1 MKYPLLSC
9 KPPLRTRHEAMCLE
23 LTAIPTAAGREQRVQ
38 RFMDQWLNRRKAS
51 LKWKRDGDGNLLIT
65 SKKRSRNRPL
75 LFTAHLDH
83 PGFVVTEKIDNRTV
97 VAEFRGGVLDPYFE
111 NARVEFFN
119 SEDDRCIGTVKD
131 LQSAEPFKRATIRFT
146 KNAEDLAIGDVGR
159 WAFPKATISGRGRKR
174 LFKTNAC
181 DDLAAAAAALAAFD
195 RIRKRPGMEHVGI
208 LFTVAEEVGFVGA
221 IGAAQSG
228 FVPKNARLICLE
240 NSRAS
245 DECPIGGGPV
255 VRVGDRLSVFNP
267 ILTNLISECAT
278 EYAKQRPHF
287 IWQRKLMVGGACEA
301 TAFSTFG
308 FESTCLCLPLGN
320 YHNMDRIDETKAGE
334 RPAPLGREFVSTDDF
349 HGFIELLEIVAH
361 GTTKTPKSA
370 LRELLLRLRKR
381 NSVVFEGR

>member
-1 MKYPLLSC
+1 MKYPLLST

-23 LTAIPTAAGREQRVQ
+23 LTAIPTAAGREQRIQ
-38 RFMDQWLNRRKAS
+38 RYMDQWLKRRKS
-51 LKWKRDGDGNLLIT
+51 TLKWKRDEDGNLLIT
-65 SKKRSRNRPL
+65 SKGRSRTRPL

-83 PGFVVTEKIDNRTV
+83 PGFVVVEKIDSRTI
-97 VAEFRGGVLDPYFE
+97 VAEFRGGVMDPYFE

-119 SEDDRCIGTVKD
+119 SADMRFTGTVTA
-131 LQSAEPFKRATIRFT
+131 LNPAEPFKRATIRVS
-146 KNAEDLAIGDVGR
+146 KNCDHLAVGDIGR

-221 IGAAQSG
+221 IGVAQSG
-228 FVPKNARLICLE
+228 FVPNNARLVCLE

-245 DECPIGGGPV
+245 DEAPIGGGPV
-255 VRVGDRLSVFNP
+255 VRVGDRLTVFNP
-267 ILTNLISECAT
+267 ILTNVISDCAT
-278 EYAKQRPHF
+278 EYAKQNPHF
-287 IWQRKLMVGGACEA
+287 AWQRQLMVGGACEA
-301 TAFSTFG
+301 TAFSAFG

-349 HGFIELLEIVAH
+349 HGLIELLEVVAH
-361 GTTKTPKSA
+361 GTAKTSKSG
-370 LRELLLRLRKR
+370 LRERLVTLRKR
-381 NSVVFEGR
+381 NSVVFDGR